1 MIAAGVGV
9 LIIEEKYLRRF
20 NKLMIDFYE
29 TADKS
34 KIKDFLYAN
43 CIYGIDYKK

>member
-1 MIAAGVGV
+1 MIEAGVGV
-9 LIIEEKYLRRF
+9 LIVEEKHLRRF

-34 KIKDFLYAN
+34 KIKPFLYNN
-43 CIYGIDYKK
+43 CISGIDYK